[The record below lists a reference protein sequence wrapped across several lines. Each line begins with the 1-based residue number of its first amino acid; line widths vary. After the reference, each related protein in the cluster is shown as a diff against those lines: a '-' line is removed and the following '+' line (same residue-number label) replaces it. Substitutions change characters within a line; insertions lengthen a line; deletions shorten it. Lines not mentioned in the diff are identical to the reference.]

1 MWDKAVSDDFQVL
14 LALVIVAHPAAIHL
28 KQPMGRERNTA
39 PVPASSIRCMCCRER
54 SVHCFDSQ
62 SGKCQNC
69 ARRNETCIF
78 ELKFSSNRAA
88 AIPVSA
94 FPGGVPPGTQLF
106 GAYGQPLAPGT
117 VPASSPP
124 HPAHQ
129 HSTAP
134 PPLTN
139 YYAPV
144 HAVNKN
150 PSRRSPA
157 EFSSHSSQVE
167 WVALCMAQLPATF
180 PLRTCIIM
188 MRCDVSRKE
197 PCFSIVVSK

>member
-14 LALVIVAHPAAIHL
+14 LALVIIAHPAAIHL

-39 PVPASSIRCMCCRER
+39 PFIWLLATLILLCAVDVGIFHLSSRNLAPDLWPILLFYQTNEVPTMMTAVHHMSNNRMER
-54 SVHCFDSQ
+54 NPIMPTAVHCFDSQ

-94 FPGGVPPGTQLF
+94 FPGGIPPVTQLF

-124 HPAHQ
+124 H
-129 HSTAP
+129 S
-134 PPLTN
+134 
-139 YYAPV
+139 
-144 HAVNKN
+144 AVNKN

-157 EFSSHSSQVE
+157 EFSNHSS
-167 WVALCMAQLPATF
+167 
-180 PLRTCIIM
+180 
-188 MRCDVSRKE
+188 
-197 PCFSIVVSK
+197 

>member
-1 MWDKAVSDDFQVL
+1 MWDKAVSDDFQ
-14 LALVIVAHPAAIHL
+14 
-28 KQPMGRERNTA
+28 
-39 PVPASSIRCMCCRER
+39 
-54 SVHCFDSQ
+54 VHCFDSQ

-144 HAVNKN
+144 QSPTGPFSPYVDARTDDGSQLAGRRRRRTSENKMT
-150 PSRRSPA
+150 PID
-157 EFSSHSSQVE
+157 
-167 WVALCMAQLPATF
+167 CLP
-180 PLRTCIIM
+180 R
-188 MRCDVSRKE
+188 
-197 PCFSIVVSK
+197 

>member
-1 MWDKAVSDDFQVL
+1 MMTAVHHMSNNRMERNPIMPTAVSSPPF
-14 LALVIVAHPAAIHL
+14 
-28 KQPMGRERNTA
+28 
-39 PVPASSIRCMCCRER
+39 PVPPLPDGHPNYHHIPADVYENPPVGNDGAPQEIQSQRAAFVACA
-54 SVHCFDSQ
+54 VHCFDSQ

-94 FPGGVPPGTQLF
+94 FPGGIPPVTQLF

-124 HPAHQ
+124 H
-129 HSTAP
+129 S
-134 PPLTN
+134 
-139 YYAPV
+139 
-144 HAVNKN
+144 AVNKN

-157 EFSSHSSQVE
+157 EFSNHSS
-167 WVALCMAQLPATF
+167 
-180 PLRTCIIM
+180 
-188 MRCDVSRKE
+188 
-197 PCFSIVVSK
+197 